1 MKALHK
7 TASLLLLACLLLT
20 LSACGS
26 SNTPSD
32 AGVFYNVG
40 TEIRPRQKTVSP
52 PEEPRSPAPVP
63 PQRCGKPADR
73 YRQE

>member
-26 SNTPSD
+26 SENGAQSFRIPL
-32 AGVFYNVG
+32 
-40 TEIRPRQKTVSP
+40 P
-52 PEEPRSPAPVP
+52 
-63 PQRCGKPADR
+63 
-73 YRQE
+73 